1 MKSENVRQASII
13 LGLTKKIIGVKF
25 IDFKEDYD
33 ALKLQTARTSESIC
47 FHARQA
53 MEGKVFKFTASQVF
67 CDYGRYALGLT
78 KPDTTI
84 VEGRSFEYCGLTET
98 TAIGK
103 NIVASM
109 KYIDHIAY
117 GVTMGPLDEM
127 EDADIVIIVDYAE
140 TIMRVMQGYAYKYGD
155 AKQLSF
161 FGNQAMC
168 ADLISKPFSNHD
180 INISLMC
187 RGARAYGRFEK
198 GELGVSVP
206 IALFDNLV
214 DGIVKTFTPVAN
226 RKEKQ
231 RVIDAIAPDD
241 VLHQSI
247 DLEYNYGMG
256 LKEYDNRVAKLRKE
270 SHNM

>member
-1 MKSENVRQASII
+1 MKNENVRQASII
-13 LGLTKKIIGVKF
+13 LNLTKKIIGVKF

-33 ALKLQTARTSESIC
+33 ALEVPEAEKMGSIC

-53 MEGKVFKFTASQVF
+53 MEGNLFKFVKEKVS
-67 CDYGRYALGLT
+67 CDYGRFALGLT

-109 KYIDHIAY
+109 KYIDHISY
-117 GVTMGPLDEM
+117 GVSMGPLDEM
-127 EDADIVIIVDYAE
+127 KDADLVIIADYAE

-226 RKEKQ
+226 RVEKQ
-231 RVIDAIAPDD
+231 RVIDAIGPDD
-241 VLHQSI
+241 VLHESI
-247 DLEYNYGMG
+247 DLDYNYGMG
-256 LKEYDNRVAKLRKE
+256 LKEYDNRVAALRKE
-270 SHNM
+270 NQ

>member
-1 MKSENVRQASII
+1 MKNENVRQASII
-13 LGLTKKIIGVKF
+13 LNLNKKIIGVKF
-25 IDFKEDYD
+25 IDFKEDYEVLNVPV
-33 ALKLQTARTSESIC
+33 AETVGSIC

-53 MEGKVFKFTASQVF
+53 MEGKLFKFVADQVV

-78 KPDTTI
+78 KPDSTI
-84 VEGRSFEYCGLTET
+84 VEGRSFEFCGLTET

-109 KYIDHIAY
+109 KYIDHISY
-117 GVTMGPLDEM
+117 GVSMGPLDEM
-127 EDADIVIIVDYAE
+127 EDADVVIIADYAE

-187 RGARAYGRFEK
+187 RGARSYGRFEK

-206 IALFDNLV
+206 IAIFDNLV

-226 RKEKQ
+226 VREKQ
-231 RVIDAIAPDD
+231 RVIDAIHADD
-241 VLHQSI
+241 VLHEYI
-247 DLEYNYGMG
+247 DLTYNYGMG
-256 LKEYDNRVAKLRKE
+256 LKEYDNRVAKLRNTSE
-270 SHNM
+270 

>member
-1 MKSENVRQASII
+1 MKNENVRQASVV
-13 LGLTKKIIGVKF
+13 LNLTKKIIGVKF

-33 ALKLQTARTSESIC
+33 LIDVASAKNVGSIC

-53 MEGKVFKFTASQVF
+53 MDGRLFKFIAPQVV

-84 VEGRSFEYCGLTET
+84 VEGRSFEYCGLSET

-109 KYIDHIAY
+109 KYIDHTSY
-117 GVTMGPLDEM
+117 GIVMGPLEEM
-127 EDADIVIIVDYAE
+127 ESADIVIIADYAE
-140 TIMRVMQGYAYKYGD
+140 TIMRIMQGYAYKYGNP
-155 AKQLSF
+155 KQLSF

-168 ADLISKPFSNHD
+168 ADLISKPHSNND

-206 IALFDNLV
+206 IAMFDNLV
-214 DGIVKTFTPVAN
+214 EGIVKTFTPVAN
-226 RKEKQ
+226 TREKQ
-231 RVIDAIAPDD
+231 RVIDSISEDD
-241 VLHQSI
+241 VLHESI
-247 DLEYNYGMG
+247 DLTYNYGIG
-256 LKEYDNRVAKLRKE
+256 LKEYDKRVVALRNK
-270 SHNM
+270 